1 MAILVAMNFIWHFR
15 GQNDFV
21 EHYPLQNPNSVLLK
35 MASFRSQD
43 DNTRGCYSE
52 SYLSGCKVILRA
64 LMILMLMAIQCFF
77 VSGWWRRSRK
87 PVDLLRGQMYEERRI
102 LPELWNFFLH
112 HCKYHLMASDED
124 KADVNQ
130 NPLNDILSPNF
141 RLWISGRVVRK
152 QHGDCEDIQRAFKA
166 GQSCRGFLQQVQIL
180 LILVFDRWIL

>member
-1 MAILVAMNFIWHFR
+1 MNFIWHFR

-130 NPLNDILSPNF
+130 NPLNDILSPNLDF
-141 RLWISGRVVRK
+141 RASCAKAARGLWRHSASFQSGSVLPRISTTGRNFT
-152 QHGDCEDIQRAFKA
+152 H
-166 GQSCRGFLQQVQIL
+166 SCLWPLDTLESR
-180 LILVFDRWIL
+180 